1 MHKTIRWFVAAS
13 LIICSAGFLLTPSK
27 VLAAS
32 GPAPSAT
39 LTAVPD
45 TITAGENVLLTW
57 HSSNTVSVVK
67 SNFNAIDLNGELTTQ
82 PLKTTTYAITFRG
95 TNGKTVTAKAKVK
108 VTVNKSPAPEEQAIR
123 TLYATMKARIEAHDA
138 QGVLELFA
146 PDYLHFEQDL
156 TDISKGL
163 QDKLDSI
170 KSFDFQISRIDIS
183 GNNATVYGTCT
194 VQFNNSTPTFT
205 WVEPD
210 VSDDSFGMGWL
221 RKTDSGWRVYGNQ
234 IRAEV
239 QVETGHNT
247 TPGGDLYFFRL
258 RAKSKFT
265 ITSVTVTGL
274 SIPTTVLKPDPDWGG
289 FKEFVTLST
298 LPPVGTEYT
307 FVVQFADGTTQ
318 TLHDVVKSWVP
329 VGPSVNVTTQG
340 DAVVIHWNDVSHS
353 IPEADYYWVWVQ
365 GSGVLWRSGEIPL
378 NRISATFNE
387 DGTASG
393 SLQHGQ
399 TYTVSVFIFNRYDD
413 YAYWIGEFTM
423 P

>member
-1 MHKTIRWFVAAS
+1 MHKTIRWLLAVS
-13 LIICSAGFLLTPSK
+13 LTICSAGLLLTPNK

-39 LTAVPD
+39 LTAVPN
-45 TITAGENVLLTW
+45 TITAGEDVLLTW
-57 HSSNTVSVVK
+57 HSSNTVSVVN
-67 SNFNAIDLNGELTTQ
+67 SNFNATTIEGELTVQ
-82 PLKTTTYAITFRG
+82 PLKTTTYAITFLG
-95 TNGKTVTAKAKVK
+95 TNGKKVTAKAKVK
-108 VTVNKSPAPEEQAIR
+108 VAANKPSASDEQAIR

-146 PDYLHFEQDL
+146 PDYLHFESDL
-156 TDISKGL
+156 AEFSAGL
-163 QDKLDSI
+163 QEVLGTV
-170 KSFDFQISRIDIS
+170 KSFDFKISRIDIS
-183 GNNATVYGTCT
+183 GQNATVYGTCA
-194 VQFNNSTPTFT
+194 VQFNDGTPPET

-210 VSDDSFGMGWL
+210 VNDDSFGMGWL

-247 TPGGDLYFFRL
+247 TPGDDHYFFRL

-274 SIPTTVLKPDPDWGG
+274 SIPTTVLKPDTDWGG
-289 FKEFVTLST
+289 FTEFVTLST

-318 TLHDVVKSWVP
+318 TLRDVVKSWIP
-329 VGPSVNVTTQG
+329 VGPSVNVTTEG
-340 DAVVIHWNDVSHS
+340 DTAVIHWNDVSHS

-378 NRISATFNE
+378 NRTSATFNE

-399 TYTVSVFIFNRYDD
+399 TYTVSVFIFNGSDD